1 MYGSAQTRGMRGL
14 PDESKGFSHDRKH
27 LPASKNQQQNPAE
40 TSCIRTRVT
49 ALHTMWLGDFRA
61 FSAAGKETG
70 SEHVEKI
77 NVRRCTSFL
86 PGCVAHDDGPELRV
100 HQ

>member
-1 MYGSAQTRGMRGL
+1 MRGL
-14 PDESKGFSHDRKH
+14 PGESKGFSHDRKH

-40 TSCIRTRVT
+40 TSCIRARVT

-70 SEHVEKI
+70 SEHVEKT

-86 PGCVAHDDGPELRV
+86 PGCVAHDDGPEFRV